1 MRSSV
6 TLATRG
12 PEASAEVFYQIEKN
26 TATVSGRTNILRK
39 VLSALGGKWDSDA
52 RVWRIP
58 ASRVAELVIACEEK
72 RIPAAEVCCTKKSK
86 ELELF

>member
-26 TATVSGRTNILRK
+26 TATVSGRTDVLK
-39 VLSALGGKWDSDA
+39 KALSALGGKWDSDA
-52 RVWRIP
+52 RVWRMP

-72 RIPAAEVCCTKKSK
+72 RIRAAEVLRAEKSK
-86 ELELF
+86 GRELF